1 MLFAGH
7 AGMPSA
13 LADEKPKIQHD
24 RDHATDIAA
33 RRHGPMPAICQTQ
46 FPCSRRQPIIT
57 NFRTLMHPPT
67 VQLIMARQ
75 LAFFLSL
82 LLPLTALADGG
93 VFLRVD
99 TRANLPDQQAM
110 IVYLNGMETLAIE
123 TRAKAAGDQIA
134 WVVPLPAIPEVSPAT
149 TGTFP
154 TLRAACAPRRM
165 VVPGALV
172 ALLACVLI
180 AILITLATPKRG
192 PLFTLAVTIGFVM
205 LVVMLLVPALGKSR
219 GLSGNGVEVVDRS
232 IVGSYEVSTINA
244 ATGDSIAEW
253 LNTNGFA
260 IPADAS
266 PALDAYTQEGWCF
279 VACKLRR
286 DDAGESLLTP
296 HPLVFRFK
304 ADRVVYPMRLTGA
317 VNTGDLSLELYVFG
331 NSEARVEG
339 METRFSQPVIGDRAS
354 FAINIPD
361 RAHPAIAA
369 LAKGATRLTM
379 LRGTFTRDDMKRDIT
394 VDWRQPTDSRAS
406 VAGQEDA
413 FRLALCAGLAVMIV
427 AAVVAKVAQVRGNP
441 SLMNNTLVASVLL
454 AIFVGGITYAA
465 TEKAPLVAGHK
476 LWYGHLRR
484 AHTSAIAVA
493 HALEATQPKPSL
505 EAFRSRVRELMQAE
519 EQEPGALPREED
531 SPGNYTIDEQDGE
544 YWLTLYWYRDIDRIP
559 LTGPQ
564 AR

>member
-1 MLFAGH
+1 
-7 AGMPSA
+7 
-13 LADEKPKIQHD
+13 
-24 RDHATDIAA
+24 
-33 RRHGPMPAICQTQ
+33 
-46 FPCSRRQPIIT
+46 
-57 NFRTLMHPPT
+57 MHSPT
-67 VQLIMARQ
+67 VQLIMARP

-110 IVYLNGMETLAIE
+110 IVYLNGLETLAIE

-154 TLRAACAPRRM
+154 TLRAACAPTRM
-165 VVPGALV
+165 DVPGALV

-219 GLSGNGVEVVDRS
+219 GLSGNGVEVIDRS

-266 PALDAYTQEGWCF
+266 PALDAYTKEGWCF

-296 HPLVFRFK
+296 HPLVFHFK

-339 METRFSQPVIGDRAS
+339 METRFSQPAIGGHAP
-354 FAINIPD
+354 FNIVDPE

-413 FRLALCAGLAVMIV
+413 VMLALCLGLAVMIV
-427 AAVVAKVAQVRGNP
+427 AAVVAKVAQVRGK
-441 SLMNNTLVASVLL
+441 TLLVKKTLL
-454 AIFVGGITYAA
+454 ASLVLAALSGGITYAA
-465 TEKAPLVAGHK
+465 VEKAPMVAGHK
-476 LWYGHLRR
+476 WWRTQLWVVESCAL
-484 AHTSAIAVA
+484 TVA
-493 HALEATQPKPSL
+493 GDYSNGQPKPSL
-505 EAFRSRVRELMQAE
+505 VEFRRMVRDVMTTVDPDAE
-519 EQEPGALPREED
+519 KQLREED

-544 YWLTLYWYRDIDRIP
+544 FWLTLHWPYGIRRHQ
-559 LTGPQ
+559 LTGLS
-564 AR
+564 AGK